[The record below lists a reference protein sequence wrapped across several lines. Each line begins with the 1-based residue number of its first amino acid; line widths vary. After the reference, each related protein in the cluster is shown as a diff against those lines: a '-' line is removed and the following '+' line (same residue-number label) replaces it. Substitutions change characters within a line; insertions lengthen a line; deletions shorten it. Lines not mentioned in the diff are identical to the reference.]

1 MPMQILISR
10 HTPAPANIVFGFIPP
25 ELSLLNLSKECALCT
40 KHLHH
45 PKYRLPTTLL
55 RAEDSPH
62 LL

>member
-10 HTPAPANIVFGFIPP
+10 HTPALANIVFGFIPP
-25 ELSLLNLSKECALCT
+25 GLSLLNLSKESAPSIF
-40 KHLHH
+40 LHH

-55 RAEDSPH
+55 GAEDSPH